1 MKSRPLADLVDLAVQ
16 LERDADESPAALHQR
31 DRQLLA
37 GLPPADLPADPRQRL
52 RPWLD
57 HLRTAGPTFP
67 GQRVSRGYR
76 LLLLG
81 LVLLGLIVGSGVASV
96 VFRYDGVRPVNVVHV
111 LAVFVA
117 AQVVLVALVGVV
129 MLPASWL
136 VRIPGAVA
144 LQESLASL
152 SPGQAIRIL
161 LRRLP
166 GRLQD
171 TLADQGRRASW
182 YHGVLEP
189 VWKWAVLVA
198 AQSFAVAFNVG
209 ALGTGLYL
217 VTFSDLAFAWST
229 TLRPDVERVHRLTAL
244 LATPWAPVA
253 PDAVPSLELIRSTLY
268 YRHEPMSAGDHPA
281 GWGGWWP
288 FLVAAMITYGAL
300 PRVFLLAWSAMR
312 LRRQLRH
319 ALTDSPGAAAVLER
333 LDNAWVSTQA
343 TSDEA
348 DATRSVEPPTP
359 GGPDGW
365 TGRGPV
371 HLVNWG
377 GLALDDEALRQQ
389 FTRHESRPV
398 VAVYH
403 AGGRV
408 SLVDE
413 ERAIQTL
420 AQAGAD
426 AVVVVLVKAWE
437 PPLLDCLDFLQA
449 LRAAGGKQLRLA
461 VLPVA
466 TAADGGLEGCAAPAL
481 EVWRRKLRSLAD
493 PALEIRTWSRLEGAT
508 P

>member
-16 LERDADESPAALHQR
+16 LERDADEPPAALHQR

-37 GLPPADLPADPRQRL
+37 RLPSSELPADPRQRL
-52 RPWLD
+52 LPWLD
-57 HLRTAGPTFP
+57 HLRAAGPPFP

-76 LLLLG
+76 LLLLA
-81 LVLLGLIVGSGVASV
+81 LVLLGLIVGGGVASV

-117 AQVVLVALVGVV
+117 AQVALVVLVGVV

-136 VRIPGAVA
+136 ARIPGAVA
-144 LQESLASL
+144 LQESLAAL
-152 SPGQAIRIL
+152 SPGQAVRLL

-171 TLADQGRRASW
+171 ALADQGRRASW
-182 YHGVLEP
+182 YHGMLEP
-189 VWKWAVLVA
+189 AWKWAVLVA

-209 ALGTGLYL
+209 ALGTSLYL

-229 TLRPDVERVHRLTAL
+229 TLRPDVDRVHRLTAV
-244 LATPWAPVA
+244 LATPWAAVA
-253 PDAVPSLELIRSTLY
+253 PDAVPAAELIRGTLY
-268 YRHEPMSAGDHPA
+268 YRHEPMSAGEHPA

-300 PRVFLLAWSAMR
+300 PRVLLLAWSAMR
-312 LRRQLRH
+312 LRCQLRH
-319 ALTDSPGAAAVLER
+319 ALAASPGATTVLER
-333 LDNAWVSTQA
+333 LDTAWVSTQA
-343 TSDEA
+343 TTDET
-348 DATRSVEPPTP
+348 DASRSVEPPTP
-359 GGPDGW
+359 GRPDGSP
-365 TGRGPV
+365 GRGPV

-377 GLALDDEALRQQ
+377 GITLDDDALRQQ

-408 SLVDE
+408 SLAEE
-413 ERAIQTL
+413 ERTIQRL

-426 AVVVVLVKAWE
+426 AVVVLLVKGWE

-449 LRAAGGKQLRLA
+449 LRAAGGRQLRLA
-461 VLPVA
+461 VQPVA
-466 TAADGGLEGCAAPAL
+466 MAADGGLECCDAPAL

-493 PALEIRTWSRLEGAT
+493 PALEIRTWSRLEGAAS
-508 P
+508 